1 MPSRRSEIRKEVV
14 AIKLD
19 GKVAIVTGAA
29 SGIGRA
35 VAEMFAR
42 EGARV
47 IVADLDAERG
57 GETVGRIVGTG
68 GLARFTATNV
78 AVADD
83 VQQMVGT
90 AEQVF
95 GPVDILYNNA
105 GSMAGRAVHD
115 TPEEVWDAVF
125 DVNLKGVF
133 LCCKY
138 VTPSMMARRTGVI
151 INVSSGLGLNGSEN
165 RAAYCA
171 SKAGVVNL
179 TREMA
184 LDYAPYGIRVNCI
197 APGPIRTPMMQ
208 AWFDNPANPQMSEQA
223 ILAGTPLG
231 RLGEPDEIAK
241 AAVFLAS
248 DDSSFISGVALPVD
262 GGKAARRG

>member
-1 MPSRRSEIRKEVV
+1 M
-14 AIKLD
+14 
-19 GKVAIVTGAA
+19 
-29 SGIGRA
+29 GRA
-35 VAEMFAR
+35 VALMFAR
-42 EGARV
+42 EGAQV
-47 IVADLDAERG
+47 IVADLDRAG
-57 GETVGRIVGTG
+57 GAETVRQIEADQGAARFTTANV
-68 GLARFTATNV
+68 GLAR
-78 AVADD
+78 D
-83 VQQMVGT
+83 VKRMVGV
-90 AEQVF
+90 AEDEF

-105 GSMAGRAVHD
+105 GTMAGRAVHD
-115 TPEEVWDAVF
+115 TPEEEWDAVF

-151 INVSSGLGLNGSEN
+151 INVSSGLGLNASEN

-208 AWFDNPANPQMSEQA
+208 TWFDNPANPKMGQDA
-223 ILAGTPLG
+223 IVAGTPLG
-231 RLGEPDEIAK
+231 RLGEPEEIARV
-241 AAVFLAS
+241 AVFLAS
-248 DDSSFISGVALPVD
+248 DDSSYVSGVTLPVD